1 MSRYS
6 VLAQIRNGRGVR
18 IPARVV
24 LPGGS
29 RLVLVRPGLLG
40 LDFADQHRL
49 AAAVRRRLLTE
60 RLVDLEQHLLLP
72 LGDLWIAQH
81 PLAHPG
87 AGRAVLH
94 ETRLDVERPRRYP
107 QPAADL
113 LHDGGARAAQAPLDL
128 AQVRVRDARRLAQLA
143 A

>member
-29 RLVLVRPGLLG
+29 RLVPVRPGLLG

-49 AAAVRRRLLTE
+49 AAAIRRRLLAE
-60 RLVDLEQHLLLP
+60 LLVDLEPHLLLP
-72 LGDLWIAQH
+72 LGELWIGQH
-81 PLAHPG
+81 RLPHPWTGRPL
-87 AGRAVLH
+87 RQ
-94 ETRLDVERPRRYP
+94 E
-107 QPAADL
+107 PA
-113 LHDGGARAAQAPLDL
+113 L
-128 AQVRVRDARRLAQLA
+128 A
-143 A
+143 